1 MGSMHVAG
9 MSVEA
14 PPTLDGFEV
23 LDATHRQTLA
33 ALERLQAL
41 VSQLGDGHGGADAP
55 ARASAAEIVR
65 FFSATSRQHHLDEET
80 HVFPRLKESADPAVV
95 QAVLRL
101 QQDHGWLEE
110 DWRELSPLLAG
121 LAAGQ
126 TWVDVESLR
135 RGVEIFTAL
144 SHDHMALEESLI
156 YPQARAHVPPGER
169 RAMGREMAARRR
181 GEPDGP

>member
-9 MSVEA
+9 MSVQ
-14 PPTLDGFEV
+14 PPVTLDGFEV

-41 VSQLGDGHGGADAP
+41 VSQLDDGGEADAQ
-55 ARASAAEIVR
+55 ARAAAAEIVH
-65 FFSATSRQHHLDEET
+65 FFSGTSRLHHEDEEK
-80 HVFPRLKESADPAVV
+80 HVFPRLKASGDPQTV

-121 LAAGQ
+121 LADGES
-126 TWVDVESLR
+126 WVDLESLR
-135 RGVEIFTAL
+135 RGVEVFMAL

-156 YPQARAHVPPGER
+156 YPQARAQVPITER

-181 GEPDGP
+181 AER

>member
-9 MSVEA
+9 MSVQ
-14 PPTLDGFEV
+14 PPVTLDGFEV

-33 ALERLQAL
+33 ALERLQML
-41 VSQLGDGHGGADAP
+41 VSQLEGGRADPDAQ
-55 ARASAAEIVR
+55 ARAAAAEIVH
-65 FFSATSRQHHLDEET
+65 FFSSTSRLHHEDEEK
-80 HVFPRLKESADPAVV
+80 HVFPRLKAGGDPQTV
-95 QAVLRL
+95 QAVQRL

-121 LAAGQ
+121 LADGES
-126 TWVDVESLR
+126 WVDLESLR
-135 RGVEIFTAL
+135 RGVEVFVAL

-156 YPQARAHVPPGER
+156 YPQARAQVPLVER

-181 GEPDGP
+181 AER